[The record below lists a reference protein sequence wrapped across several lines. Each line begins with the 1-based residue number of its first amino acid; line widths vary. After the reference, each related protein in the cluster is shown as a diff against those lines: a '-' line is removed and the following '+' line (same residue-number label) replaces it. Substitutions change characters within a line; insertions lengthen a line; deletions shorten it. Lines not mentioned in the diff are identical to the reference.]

1 MLKTP
6 MNIEE
11 YGKYTKKQLLEC
23 HKYSFK
29 RLKKINTMIPK
40 EYHEIL
46 MNVPR
51 ENIEYIESVLKSRK
65 IAIPNYNSLMWKV
78 KDKKYITG
86 ISFLILLLFI
96 MHMLILR

>member
-6 MNIEE
+6 INIEE
-11 YGKYTKKQLLEC
+11 YGNYTNKQLLEC
-23 HKYSFK
+23 HKYSFN

-40 EYHEIL
+40 EYREIL

-65 IAIPNYNSLMWKV
+65 IAIPNYNSTIRKIM
-78 KDKKYITG
+78 DKKHITG
-86 ISFLILLLFI
+86 ISVIILLLFI
-96 MHMLILR
+96 IHMLILR